1 MFPSCMHQK
10 KGPTTADVSMP
21 LIGKCSVLTIASYDS
36 FGREIVL
43 GENVLLSFALNWTL
57 NST

>member
-1 MFPSCMHQK
+1 MHQK
-10 KGPTTADVSMP
+10 NGPTTADVSIP

-43 GENVLLSFALNWTL
+43 GEKVLLSFALNWTL
-57 NST
+57 KST